1 MSLSQLYNIDNL
13 YKALIQIQKASGWK
27 ETTQRY
33 MSNFLTNL
41 TDLSERLQNG
51 TYKPTKPKMF
61 LINERGK
68 IRLIE
73 SYTVEDRIVQNCLV
87 NEILLPAIKPYLIYD
102 NSASLK
108 GRGTGHFRNRLELK
122 LCRFAK
128 KYGSNGYILLGDFTK
143 YFDNL
148 LHCNFLAFL
157 RHCGCDEEVVQF
169 VDMLLKEHVVYVAD
183 DTVPFNS
190 VEYYQGLNHG
200 NIRVEKGAGIGSMLA
215 QIAGICGACYVD
227 NLLSIVLGLQ
237 TGRYMDDFYALSRS
251 KEELV
256 NAKKRVEQEVQEK
269 GMFLNPKKT
278 QIVPLSHEFTIL
290 HTTYR
295 IKGHTLIKRPD
306 KKTFVRERR
315 KLKKLTPKVISGKM
329 PQEMFEAR
337 HQSWKGDINRR
348 FCNTQSLK
356 NIESLYE
363 EELGCI
369 QSHLKTEQKSKT

>member
-1 MSLSQLYNIDNL
+1 MSLSKLYDIDNL
-13 YKALIQIQKASGWK
+13 YKALKQVQKTSGWK

-33 MSNFLTNL
+33 SSNFLTNL

-51 TYKPTKPKMF
+51 AYKPTKPQQF
-61 LINERGK
+61 IIHERGK

-73 SYTVEDRIVQNCLV
+73 SYSVEDRIVQNCLV

-108 GRGTGHFRNRLELK
+108 GRGVSHFRNRLELK
-122 LCRFAK
+122 LYRFAK
-128 KYGSNGYILLGDFTK
+128 KYGSDGYILLGDFTK

-148 LHCNFLAFL
+148 LHSNFLAFL
-157 RHCGCDEEVVQF
+157 RHCGCDEDVVQF

-183 DTVPFNS
+183 DTIPFNS
-190 VEYYQGLNHG
+190 VEYYQGLNRG
-200 NIRVEKGAGIGSMLA
+200 DIRVEKGAGIGSMLA
-215 QIAGICGACYVD
+215 QVAGICGACYVD
-227 NLLSIVLGLQ
+227 NLLSIVLGLE
-237 TGRYMDDFYALSRS
+237 TGRYMDDFYALSRG

-256 NAKKRVEQEVQEK
+256 NAKKRVEQEVDEK

-315 KLKKLTPKVISGKM
+315 KLKKLTPKVISGEM
-329 PQEMFEAR
+329 PQEAFELR
-337 HQSWKGDINRR
+337 HQSWKGNIDKR
-348 FCNTQSLK
+348 FANTKSL
-356 NIESLYE
+356 NNVELLYK
-363 EELGCI
+363 EELECI
-369 QSHLKTEQKSKT
+369 QLHLETEQKSKT